1 MKACYQKIIFNFA
14 PKKIIK
20 MNKLFGVILV
30 VLALSSMLFFS
41 CDDGA
46 VRSELPMVE
55 KISPCSDALIG
66 VVESYSSG
74 VINTGEPLVVR
85 FVQGLQMT
93 RRYGEEL
100 PKDLFDISPKVKGHA
115 FWIDKNTI
123 GFNLDE
129 KVRCNTVYD
138 VSFNLGMLLDM
149 PEDNRLEF
157 SFFIVSQDFYLE
169 NVELLCDE
177 TDRCSYSF
185 DVHFLNKSDCSTALS
200 LLDKSFLRHNECV
213 AEEINPYV
221 FRISVNNV
229 QRKSDDYQLDVRVD
243 GEAVGSE
250 HEETLSLRIPASNN
264 FEFVYYDFKPD
275 ENMLALYF
283 SDVLCSADNA
293 MYNVELSK
301 TWLDESYSVSENC
314 LRIFFGYDFSDCDIS
329 IKNGLKSVSGRYL
342 DEDVVIKKLSSD
354 VKTPE
359 VRWTDDGVIVPNT
372 KDATVSFEAKC
383 LNSVTLRIIK
393 IYNDNILSFIQTNG
407 LDGTSGVRRVGRL
420 INKVT
425 IPLVQE
431 DYEKWQRYSIKLS
444 DYIDLNSDD
453 AYQINLDFDMSQY
466 AFACD
471 EKYEKSYNYDYWDND
486 GYDYRVYYYG
496 DYWRNPCSRS
506 YYNSVDIEKNIYISN
521 LAVTVKS
528 SDSKFYDVFVK
539 DVNDVGAVAG
549 CDVVLYDYQMQ
560 KVGEGETDGTGF
572 VRVSFDKKPYF
583 LVARK
588 NGDKTY
594 LPLDKNKSLSLSKF
608 DVAGNNVE
616 NNVNA
621 FVYSNRD
628 VWRPGDSIQLVLM
641 VMDRDGVLAPNYPV
655 VMELTDPNGRL
666 YVKKANNTPVG
677 SIYSFNVRTLVN
689 DPTGTWNAHFKLGN
703 QILSKRLRV
712 ETVKPNRL
720 KIDFEPSLLSSMSK
734 GDKVSLSARRLNGM
748 IEKGLKA
755 VVSARLYPSHTTFK
769 GFGDYCFDSDDD
781 GFNHVGSIL
790 FDSSL
795 DDEGRAIVS
804 FEALKGV
811 RASGFMKAVFTIKVF
826 ENDGEFSITSRSGQ
840 ISPYRRYIGMQ
851 MPEMKSRWG
860 DYYFTDEDNVFDIV
874 VVNEDGTLATDV
886 KELHYEV
893 YKLEHYWWWSEGELN
908 LSNYVNGGYYKP
920 VRKKTLKV
928 SQGTTSLTLNVK
940 DDAWGS
946 YLVVIRDKDGG
957 HVLSKVI
964 NFDWEYGTR
973 SSSVG
978 ETPTIISLTLDKES
992 YNVGDVMRVSFPSNA
1007 CSKALVTIENT
1018 SVIGVYHANDLGEDA
1033 FLDIPV
1039 TAEMVPNAYVSV
1051 SLIQPFTNDNG
1062 MPIRMYGVKSFN
1074 VNDEG
1079 SVLKPLV
1086 ETSALVGSNST
1097 VDIKVSEQKGR
1108 KMYYTVAVVD
1118 EGLLNLTGY
1127 KTPDPHDYFFKKRAL
1142 GVRTWDSYDY
1152 FVSAITGMMGD
1163 TKAVGGDAAPDAE
1176 MVLLEKFQAVATM
1189 MGPFELKAGETMTHH
1204 FGVPDYNGMLRV
1216 MVVACDGERAS
1227 GSAHKEITVRDNI
1240 MVVTTAP
1247 RVIGPDD
1254 KAVVNV
1260 TVLAPEMAGKNV
1272 DVEMLVDNLTLLEP
1286 APKKVRLNADG
1297 EALIPVVV
1305 TPGDAV
1311 GNASLTVKASCE
1323 DEMVSRTL
1331 TMPVRMPAGNKYNM
1345 VQHELKGHESSTIS
1359 IECQGFDGTIET
1371 KLMANTR
1378 IPINMF
1384 KHIDY
1389 VSSYPYGCLEQFISK
1404 AFPKLYLNHLV
1415 SLDDMTKADMKQNV
1429 EDAIENINAY
1439 LRSDFSLTN
1448 WRNGS
1453 YSHPWTEIYALH
1465 FLIEAKSQGFNVP
1478 QSLVDNIVGY
1488 QKNKANAWNPDVDI
1502 PAMETIQ
1509 AYRLFVLALNNTA
1522 QVKAM
1527 NKLKDMDLK
1536 FPLTKSLLAASYA
1549 LIGKKNV
1556 AENMIPVNDYSS
1568 KAWLSDYYVTFGSK
1582 LRDMSLSVYAE
1593 MLVGDKNE
1601 TVQKDIDE
1609 ICRILGSDIW
1619 IDTHSTSLA
1628 LFVIG
1633 KYAERLGVASN
1644 DISLVIK
1651 DGDETYEVSSNKNS
1665 VSLNIAPKKGMNNI
1679 DVTNNADN
1687 PVIVTLFTKGK
1698 VAEYADKDEGSWY
1711 QMEVRYL
1718 DKEGKE
1724 MMLDTVRQN
1733 EDVFVEITVTNP
1745 SEYDVTENALVYYAP
1760 SGFELI
1766 NNRLFGDN
1774 KKNENNCKHIDYQ
1787 DEHVEFFFDLY
1798 GKESKTFRLMMNATY
1813 EGSYIVPSVSCEDM
1827 YNSDIYYHTAAGRC
1841 TIVR

>member
-1 MKACYQKIIFNFA
+1 MK
-14 PKKIIK
+14 
-20 MNKLFGVILV
+20 KLFSVISV

-41 CDDGA
+41 CDEG
-46 VRSELPMVE
+46 VVKSELPMVE
-55 KISPCSDALIG
+55 KISPCSETLIG
-66 VVESYSSG
+66 VVDSYSSG
-74 VINTGEPLVVR
+74 LINKGEPLMVR

-93 RRYGEEL
+93 CRYGEEL
-100 PKDLFDISPKVKGHA
+100 PRGLFEISPGVNGRA

-123 GFNLDE
+123 GFKLDE
-129 KVRCNTVYD
+129 KVRCNTVYN
-138 VSFNLGMLLDM
+138 VIFNLGLLLDM

-157 SFFIVSQDFYLE
+157 SFFLVSQNFCLE
-169 NVELLCDE
+169 NVNLLCDN

-185 DVHFLNKSDCSTALS
+185 DIHFLNKSDCSTALS
-200 LLDKSFLRHNECV
+200 LLDKSFVKRNECV
-213 AEEINPYV
+213 VEEVSPFV
-221 FRISVNNV
+221 FRIYINDI
-229 QRKSDDYQLDVRVD
+229 QRKSDDYQLDVHVD

-250 HEETLSLRIPASNN
+250 HEQTLSLRIPANKS
-264 FEFVYYDFKPD
+264 FEFVYFDFKSD
-275 ENMLALYF
+275 EKMLALYF
-283 SDVLCSADNA
+283 SDVLSTVDNA
-293 MYNVELSK
+293 MYNVDLSK
-301 TWLDESYSVSENC
+301 SWLDESYSISENC
-314 LRIFFGYDFSDCDIS
+314 LQIFFGDDFSDCDIS
-329 IKNGLKSVSGRYL
+329 IQNGIKSRSGKYL
-342 DEDVVIKKLSSD
+342 DDGVVIKKLSSS
-354 VKTPE
+354 VKNPE
-359 VRWTDDGVIVPNT
+359 VRWVDNGVIVPNT
-372 KDATVSFEAKC
+372 EDATVLFEAKC

-393 IYNDNILSFIQTNG
+393 IYNDNIMSFIQTNG
-407 LDGTSGVRRVGRL
+407 LNSTSGVRRVGRL

-425 IPLVQE
+425 IPLVQA
-431 DYEKWQRYSIKLS
+431 DYEKWQRYSIRLS

-471 EKYEKSYNYDYWDND
+471 NNYKKNYNSDYWDND
-486 GYDYRVYYYG
+486 GYDYHVYYYG
-496 DYWRNPCSRS
+496 GYRSTPCSPS
-506 YYNSVDIEKNIYISN
+506 FYNYVDIDKNIYISN

-528 SDSKFYDVFVK
+528 SDSKYYDVFVK

-549 CDVVLYDYQMQ
+549 CEVVLYDYQFQ
-560 KVGEGETDGTGF
+560 KVGQGVTDGAGF
-572 VRVSFDKKPYF
+572 ARVSFENNPYF

-588 NGDKTY
+588 NGDKSY

-608 DVAGNNVE
+608 DVAGNYVK
-616 NNVNA
+616 NNVDA

-628 VWRPGDSIQLVLM
+628 VWRPGDSIQLGLM

-666 YVKKANNTPVG
+666 YVKKANNSPVG
-677 SIYSFNVRTLVN
+677 KLYSFNVKTLVN
-689 DPTGTWNAHFKLGN
+689 DPTGTWNAHFKLGS
-703 QILSKRLRV
+703 QVFSKRLRV

-720 KIDFEPSLLSSMSK
+720 KIDFEPSSLCSMSK

-755 VVSARLYPSHTTFK
+755 EVSARLYPSYTTFK
-769 GFGDYCFDSDDD
+769 GFGDYCFDSDANEFK
-781 GFNHVGSIL
+781 GVSRVVFNSA
-790 FDSSL
+790 L
-795 DDEGRAIVS
+795 DDEGLAMVS
-804 FEALKGV
+804 FDALKGV
-811 RASGFMKAVFTIKVF
+811 RAPGFMKTVFTIKVF

-840 ISPYRRYIGMQ
+840 ISPYRRYIGML

-860 DYYFTDEDNVFDIV
+860 DYYFTEEDNVFDIV

-886 KELHYEV
+886 KELNYEV

-908 LSNYVNGGYYKP
+908 LSDYVNGGYYKP

-928 SQGTTSLTLNVK
+928 SQGRTSLTLNVK

-946 YLVVIRDKDGG
+946 YLVVLKDKDDG
-957 HVLSKVI
+957 HILSKVI
-964 NFDWEYGTR
+964 DFDWEYGTR

-978 ETPTIISLTLDKES
+978 ETPTIISLALDKES
-992 YNVGDVMRVSFPSNA
+992 YNVGDVMHVSFPSNA
-1007 CSKALVTIENT
+1007 RSKALVTIENT

-1039 TAEMVPNAYVSV
+1039 TADMVPNAYVSV
-1051 SLIQPFTNDNG
+1051 SLIQPFTNENG

-1074 VNDEG
+1074 VSEEA
-1079 SVLKPLV
+1079 SVLRPLV
-1086 ETSALVGSNST
+1086 ETPALVGSNST
-1097 VDIKVSEQKGR
+1097 IDIKVSEQKGR

-1127 KTPDPHDYFFKKRAL
+1127 TTPDPRDYFFKKRAL
-1142 GVRTWDSYDY
+1142 GVRTWDNYSF
-1152 FVSAITGMMGD
+1152 FVSAMTGMMGD
-1163 TKAVGGDAAPDAE
+1163 TKAVGGDAAPNAE
-1176 MVLLEKFQAVATM
+1176 MTLLDRFQAVATM
-1189 MGPFELKAGETMTHH
+1189 MGPFELKAGETVTHH
-1204 FGVPDYNGMLRV
+1204 FDVPDYNGMLRV

-1227 GSAHKEITVRDNI
+1227 GSASKEVTVRDKL

-1247 RVIGPDD
+1247 RVIGPND

-1272 DVEMLVDNLTLLEP
+1272 DVEMVTDNLTLLEA
-1286 APKKVRLNADG
+1286 APKKVRLNAEG
-1297 EALIPVVV
+1297 EAMIAVVV
-1305 TPGDAV
+1305 TPGDAM
-1311 GNASLTVKASCE
+1311 GNASLTVKASC
-1323 DEMVSRTL
+1323 DGEMVSRTL
-1331 TMPVRMPAGNKYNM
+1331 TMPVRMPTGNKYNM
-1345 VQHELKGHESSTIS
+1345 VQRELKGHESSTLS
-1359 IECQGFDGTIET
+1359 IECLGFDGTIET

-1389 VSSYPYGCLEQFISK
+1389 VTSYPFGCLEQFISK

-1415 SLDDMTKADMKQNV
+1415 SLDDKTKADMKQDV

-1448 WRNGS
+1448 WRNGT
-1453 YSHPWTEIYALH
+1453 YSNPWTEIYALH
-1465 FLIEAKSQGFNVP
+1465 FLIEAKRQGFNVP

-1527 NKLKDMDLK
+1527 NKLKDLDK
-1536 FPLTKSLLAASYA
+1536 KYPLTKSLLAASYA
-1549 LIGKKNV
+1549 LIGKHNV
-1556 AENMIPVNDYSS
+1556 AEKMIPVNDYSS
-1568 KAWLSDYYVTFGSK
+1568 KTWLSDYYVTFGSK

-1593 MLVGDKNE
+1593 MLVGDNNE
-1601 TVQKDIDE
+1601 TVQNDIDE
-1609 ICRILGSDIW
+1609 ICRILGSDSW
-1619 IDTHSTSLA
+1619 IDTHSTALA

-1633 KYAERLGVASN
+1633 KYAERLGVTSN
-1644 DISLVIK
+1644 DILLVVK
-1651 DGDETYEVSSNKNS
+1651 DGEETHEVGSNKTS
-1665 VSLNIAPKKGMNNI
+1665 ISLNLAPKKGMNNI

-1687 PVIVTLFTKGK
+1687 PVIVTVFTKGK

-1711 QMEVRYL
+1711 QMEVGYL
-1718 DKEGKE
+1718 DKEGNEIK
-1724 MMLDTVRQN
+1724 LDTVRQN
-1733 EDVFVEITVTNP
+1733 EDVFVGILVTNP
-1745 SEYDVTENALVYYAP
+1745 SEYRVTENALVYYAP

-1766 NNRLFGDN
+1766 NNRLYGDD
-1774 KKNENNCKHIDYQ
+1774 KNNEENCKHIEYQ
-1787 DEHVEFFFDLY
+1787 DDHAEFFFDLAA
-1798 GKESKTFRLMMNATY
+1798 KESKVFLLMMNAAY

-1827 YNSDIYYHTAAGRC
+1827 YNNEIYYHTAAGRC
-1841 TIVR
+1841 TIVK